1 MNTSNEKLSKN
12 QITIALDA
20 MGGDYGSLENVKGAM
35 ESVEKNPDLNI
46 ALVGN
51 SDELSKELKKY
62 SKSDHINQIQIIPSK
77 GFIKESESPIL
88 ALKKNPEA
96 SIAIATMLVK
106 SQKADA
112 LVSMGST
119 GASMATAS
127 HILGLVDGFERPA
140 LGGPILG
147 IAPQTMFID
156 LGANVDCRP
165 AQLFTFGIIGD
176 VFAQHFWKI
185 KTPRIGLLSVGTESS
200 KGNRQVKETAALLK
214 NSKLNFIGNI
224 EPTDLPKNIAEVVIC
239 DGFVGNI
246 LMKLVESLGHSIPS
260 HLEPLLKSKLPDDD
274 IIEIQNKIY
283 SLNTAAETF
292 GGGPLFGVKGLS
304 IVGHGRAHS
313 SAISRAI
320 ITAKK
325 LIKEKFITNLNI
337 TLQEIN

>member
-176 VFAQHFWKI
+176 VFAQHFWI
-185 KTPRIGLLSVGTESS
+185 NTI
-200 KGNRQVKETAALLK
+200 
-214 NSKLNFIGNI
+214 F
-224 EPTDLPKNIAEVVIC
+224 
-239 DGFVGNI
+239 
-246 LMKLVESLGHSIPS
+246 SIT
-260 HLEPLLKSKLPDDD
+260 H
-274 IIEIQNKIY
+274 
-283 SLNTAAETF
+283 
-292 GGGPLFGVKGLS
+292 
-304 IVGHGRAHS
+304 
-313 SAISRAI
+313 
-320 ITAKK
+320 
-325 LIKEKFITNLNI
+325 
-337 TLQEIN
+337 